1 MTGSKITVREG
12 KLVVPE
18 DPIIPFIEGDGVG
31 PDIWRAAQPVWDR
44 AVERAYGGRRFIV
57 WKEILAGEKAYKKTG
72 RWLPEETLQAIREH
86 IVAIKGPLTTPVG
99 GGYRSLNVA
108 MRQALDLY
116 ACIRPIRYIDGVPSP
131 IEEPR
136 RVDFVIFRENTE
148 DVYAGIEWPSGSEE
162 AKGVREF
169 LRERFGVH
177 LSEDSGIGLK
187 PISEFRTKRLV
198 RKAIN
203 YALEQGRRSVTLV
216 HKGNIMKYTEGA
228 FRDWGYEVAKEF
240 GERVVTESE
249 LKGEPPDGV
258 LVVKDRIADSMF
270 QQVLLR
276 PEEYDVIATPN

>member
-1 MTGSKITVREG
+1 MTGSKITVRDG

-108 MRQALDLY
+108 IRQALDLY

-131 IEEPR
+131 IKEPR

-148 DVYAGIEWPSGSEE
+148 DVYA
-162 AKGVREF
+162 
-169 LRERFGVH
+169 
-177 LSEDSGIGLK
+177 
-187 PISEFRTKRLV
+187 
-198 RKAIN
+198 
-203 YALEQGRRSVTLV
+203 
-216 HKGNIMKYTEGA
+216 
-228 FRDWGYEVAKEF
+228 
-240 GERVVTESE
+240 
-249 LKGEPPDGV
+249 
-258 LVVKDRIADSMF
+258 
-270 QQVLLR
+270 
-276 PEEYDVIATPN
+276 